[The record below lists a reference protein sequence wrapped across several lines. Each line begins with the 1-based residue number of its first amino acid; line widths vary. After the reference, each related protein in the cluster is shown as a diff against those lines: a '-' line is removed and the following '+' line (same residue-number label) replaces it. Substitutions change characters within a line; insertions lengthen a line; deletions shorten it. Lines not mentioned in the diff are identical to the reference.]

1 MDENEMNVNETPV
14 TDETPVQETTQY
26 SYTDTSTNE
35 VQKPSN
41 GNIGFSIA
49 SMVCGILSILC
60 CCFTYLGIILAI
72 AAIVLGIVSLKKNA
86 DGRGMAIAGLI
97 TGGVGAV
104 LAIIVLIMAAGA
116 SSIDPNELSNE
127 IMNSLDL

>member
-1 MDENEMNVNETPV
+1 MDENEVNVIETPAQEV
-14 TDETPVQETTQY
+14 ESSPQSSYSEVDIDNSSMPV
-26 SYTDTSTNE
+26 
-35 VQKPSN
+35 SN
-41 GNIGFSIA
+41 GNIGYSIA

-116 SSIDPNELSNE
+116 SSVDPNELSNE